1 MANELS
7 NLAPVPGSQRKRMR
21 VGRGEGSGKGKT
33 AGKGQKGQ
41 QARGAGKVSLAF
53 EGGQMPLH
61 MRIGKR
67 GFKNNF
73 SKQFSVV
80 KLELV
85 AKHFAAGEV
94 VTPEALKERGL
105 VKKVAKDGVKVLGNG
120 AIEHALTIKAHKF
133 TRSAVAKIEAAG
145 GSVEE
150 IKA

>member
-1 MANELS
+1 M
-7 NLAPVPGSQRKRMR
+7 
-21 VGRGEGSGKGKT
+21 
-33 AGKGQKGQ
+33 
-41 QARGAGKVSLAF
+41 
-53 EGGQMPLH
+53 
-61 MRIGKR
+61 
-67 GFKNNF
+67 
-73 SKQFSVV
+73 